1 MWLKQQLETR
11 YELKFGGLLG
21 PDRGDVK
28 DAMILN
34 RLVHYDADSG
44 ETTYESDPRHVQILL
59 SELNLKEAK
68 D

>member
-1 MWLKQQLETR
+1 
-11 YELKFGGLLG
+11 LKFGGLLG